1 MIDRLVHYTE
11 LRRNHLPHSLAWAMS
26 GMKFQAHRIAF
37 WLSTALVIGCCIF
50 LLSDEANSKQPVP
63 DMQYVRSLEKIVSQC
78 LSDSTGKP
86 IEIDGEIYFCGIY
99 KIGERK

>member
-1 MIDRLVHYTE
+1 
-11 LRRNHLPHSLAWAMS
+11 MS
-26 GMKFQAHRIAF
+26 GLKFHMPRIAY
-37 WLSTALVIGCCIF
+37 WLSTALVVACCVF

-86 IEIDGEIYFCGIY
+86 IEIDDEIFFCGIY
-99 KIGERK
+99 KIGESK